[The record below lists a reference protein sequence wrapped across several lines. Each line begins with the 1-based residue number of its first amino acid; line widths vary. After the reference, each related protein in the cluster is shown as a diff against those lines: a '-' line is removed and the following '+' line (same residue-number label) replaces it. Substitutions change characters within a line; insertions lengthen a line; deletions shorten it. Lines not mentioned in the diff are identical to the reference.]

1 MDLGLLIAMTIMYL
15 ILINGMLGG
24 MLYSTVEYPFV
35 LPSDIYKN
43 TNVNWFGAI
52 FIYLLTF
59 IAFAPWCILK
69 FIVWICT
76 VGREEKE

>member
-1 MDLGLLIAMTIMYL
+1 MGLNLIIACILMYL

-24 MLYSTVEYPFV
+24 MLYSAVDYPFV
-35 LPSDIYKN
+35 LPSDIYEN

-59 IAFAPWCILK
+59 ITFAPWCILK
-69 FIVWICT
+69 FIVWVCT
-76 VGREEKE
+76 VGREDKE